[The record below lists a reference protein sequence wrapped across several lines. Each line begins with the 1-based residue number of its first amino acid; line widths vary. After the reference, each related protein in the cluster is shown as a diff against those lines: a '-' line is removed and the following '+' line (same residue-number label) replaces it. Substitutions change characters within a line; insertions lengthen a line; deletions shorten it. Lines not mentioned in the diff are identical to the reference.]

1 MEITVSTFLRT
12 LAILSTLLLIGIA
25 LRAKVSWLQKLYI
38 PASVI
43 GGTIGLIA
51 GPEVLGILP
60 ISEEVFSVATDLP
73 AKLFGIVI
81 AGLPM
86 CAAKL
91 NKGALK
97 TKIDIWIIAGILCA
111 IGAMQVAIGLGVN
124 VISQL
129 IGYPTY
135 AGFGTEMFMGFC
147 GGHGLGAIV
156 GSYFQGLEQPYWE
169 TAQGVA
175 MSCATIGMIGGI
187 ICGTI
192 IINYAIKKK
201 KTNYVKDIAEIS
213 EDMRSGVYADEKK
226 RPIFGKETTNPG
238 AIDTLTLHMALLAL
252 AVGAGYIAGDLV
264 AKYNIP
270 FLRDFDTWVF
280 MLIAMYIIWPIV
292 RAVGA
297 DKYFD
302 EKIKSRIEG
311 FITDFIVTAAI
322 FTMPLDMVLA
332 NFAPLAA
339 SCLVG
344 LVSTVLV
351 IWFLAQRYMSE
362 DPTEKAMGPM
372 GMMTGDFITGVLLTK
387 MIDPEMRSNALSD
400 FSIAYTINTFY
411 SLALLAFIYPFIVNH
426 GAVTAFGVMLIQA
439 VAFLAAT
446 MLVGRAG
453 RRIRNMRN

>member
-1 MEITVSTFLRT
+1 MDGITVNTFLRT
-12 LAILSTLLLIGIA
+12 FAILSVLLLIGMM

-43 GGTIGLIA
+43 GGTIGLII

-60 ISEEVFSVATDLP
+60 VSEEVFSVATDLP

-91 NKGALK
+91 NKGELK
-97 TKIDIWIIAGILCA
+97 TKIDIWTIAGILCA
-111 IGAMQVAIGLGVN
+111 IGALQVAIGLGVN

-129 IGYPTY
+129 IGSPTY

-156 GSYFQGLEQPYWE
+156 GSYFQGLGQDYWE

-187 ICGTI
+187 ILGTVV
-192 IINYAIKKK
+192 INYAIKKK

-213 EDMRSGVYADEKK
+213 EDMRSGLYAKPEE
-226 RPIFGKETTNPG
+226 RPIFGQETTNPG
-238 AIDTLTLHMALLAL
+238 AIDTLTLHIALLAL

-264 AKYNIP
+264 AKYNVP

-302 EKIKSRIEG
+302 ERIKSRIEG
-311 FITDFIVTAAI
+311 LFTDFIVTAAI

-339 SCLVG
+339 SCIVG
-344 LVSTVLV
+344 LVSTVVV
-351 IWFLAQRYMSE
+351 IWFLSQRYMSE

-387 MIDPEMRSNALSD
+387 MIDPEMKSNALSD

-411 SLALLAFIYPFIVNH
+411 ALALLAFIYPFIVSH
-426 GAVTAFGVMLIQA
+426 GAAAAFGVMIVQF
-439 VAFLAAT
+439 VVFLAAT
-446 MLVGRAG
+446 MIVGRAG
-453 RRIRNMRN
+453 RRLRK